1 MAKAPT
7 CRVCGVQVPARQ
19 GPGRRAR
26 YCSVPCRRAV
36 EYARRRWDR
45 QDRQTARFAL
55 PRPGRS
61 RILVRLYREAVAR
74 QRQRLGKRP

>member
-1 MAKAPT
+1 MAKVPLCRT
-7 CRVCGVQVPARQ
+7 CGGEVPARQ

-26 YCSVPCRRAV
+26 YCSVTCRRRA

-45 QDRQTARFAL
+45 QDRQIARGAR

-61 RILVRLYREAVAR
+61 QILMRLVREAAAR